1 MTSTLIAISETTN
14 ALFYSPVCQA
24 LMMVICLAILVWYVR
39 ET

>member
-1 MTSTLIAISETTN
+1 MRANLIAISETTHSV
-14 ALFYSPVCQA
+14 FYSPIAQA